1 MNWIDRAKAAL
12 GFAPAQPPTPATPL
26 REAASAQG
34 HGDDGSWRRL
44 TGNGLGSS
52 NERDLEPMAQER
64 MQKLAEYL
72 WQTNLLANRLVE
84 LPLAY
89 LLAEGVTLQ
98 CVHDDH
104 QKLLNAFW
112 ADPINNWP
120 LKLEGRT
127 RALGLLGEICF
138 IANVR
143 DGDGFVRL
151 GYLDPRQI
159 AHVVNDPDNPE
170 QPIGI
175 VTKRDSQGRQ
185 YKYSV
190 VVLGEDA
197 ELFSERTTRIRAQD
211 FADGQALLYQVNKF
225 PNGSRGRSDLL
236 GQMDWL
242 DAYDGFL
249 FAELDR
255 IDYLRRFVWDVTLTG
270 ADEAAVKKYQQ
281 GFVAPDPNSVFVHN
295 DQVRLEPK
303 APALQAADTS
313 QSARLLRNHVLG
325 GATVPEHWF
334 GGGGDVN
341 RAAASEM
348 GEPTFKMYSMRQAF
362 LKRMLEE
369 IGRFV
374 LWSHARTQGIT
385 PDWGSEDW
393 QVTAVFPELL
403 NRDVT
408 KFAAA
413 LQSVVSASIQM
424 MEAGLL
430 TEETALKICADV
442 AQRFGQDFDP
452 KAELEAARAEA
463 QERQDKRDARDLYRP
478 GADDA

>member
-1 MNWIDRAKAAL
+1 M
-12 GFAPAQPPTPATPL
+12 
-26 REAASAQG
+26 
-34 HGDDGSWRRL
+34 
-44 TGNGLGSS
+44 
-52 NERDLEPMAQER
+52 
-64 MQKLAEYL
+64 
-72 WQTNLLANRLVE
+72 
-84 LPLAY
+84 
-89 LLAEGVTLQ
+89 
-98 CVHDDH
+98 
-104 QKLLNAFW
+104 
-112 ADPINNWP
+112 
-120 LKLEGRT
+120 
-127 RALGLLGEICF
+127 
-138 IANVR
+138 
-143 DGDGFVRL
+143 
-151 GYLDPRQI
+151 
-159 AHVVNDPDNPE
+159 
-170 QPIGI
+170 
-175 VTKRDSQGRQ
+175 
-185 YKYSV
+185 
-190 VVLGEDA
+190 
-197 ELFSERTTRIRAQD
+197 
-211 FADGQALLYQVNKF
+211 
-225 PNGSRGRSDLL
+225 
-236 GQMDWL
+236 
-242 DAYDGFL
+242 
-249 FAELDR
+249 
-255 IDYLRRFVWDVTLTG
+255 
-270 ADEAAVKKYQQ
+270 
-281 GFVAPDPNSVFVHN
+281 
-295 DQVRLEPK
+295 
-303 APALQAADTS
+303 
-313 QSARLLRNHVLG
+313 
-325 GATVPEHWF
+325 PEHWF